1 MWRLS
6 CARIC
11 QLFSNRWTRECTLE
25 NVFYCCCFYRTFSV
39 HIITEPWLLHEL
51 LRCTSFSWILIC
63 GPFSPVK
70 PWVKSR
76 SDCRAHTL
84 FQLLGGGV
92 TKRSLPQAWNPYLAI
107 AMISLS
113 CVQVL
118 LQNVKFGTFT
128 SLSCI
133 DGNEM
138 YKKAWCTCRV
148 VDFLI

>member
-25 NVFYCCCFYRTFSV
+25 NVFYCCCFYRPFSV
-39 HIITEPWLLHEL
+39 HTITEPWLFHEL

-92 TKRSLPQAWNPYLAI
+92 AKRSLPQASNPYLAI

-118 LQNVKFGTFT
+118 HKTWNSAVSRRCRALTATK
-128 SLSCI
+128 
-133 DGNEM
+133 
-138 YKKAWCTCRV
+138 CTQKRAARAKLL
-148 VDFLI
+148 FY

>member
-25 NVFYCCCFYRTFSV
+25 NVFYCCCFYRPFSV
-39 HIITEPWLLHEL
+39 HTITEPWLFHEL

-84 FQLLGGGV
+84 IQLLQGGGV
-92 TKRSLPQAWNPYLAI
+92 AKRSLPQASSPYLAF
-107 AMISLS
+107 AMFSLS
-113 CVQVL
+113 CVYDLHKTWHSALSPRCHAVTATKCTKKRDSRAKL
-118 LQNVKFGTFT
+118 LF
-128 SLSCI
+128 
-133 DGNEM
+133 
-138 YKKAWCTCRV
+138 Y
-148 VDFLI
+148 